1 VGTVATEVVLRTV
14 LVVELGIVLGGALE
28 VMMGRDEPN
37 LTKSIFPLESLP
49 LQVRTEK
56 VRKLQNHRLTMDIK
70 FIRRT

>member
-1 VGTVATEVVLRTV
+1 VATVATEVVLGTV

-28 VMMGRDEPN
+28 VMMGLDEPN

-56 VRKLQNHRLTMDIK
+56 IRKLENHRLAMEIK
-70 FIRRT
+70 FIGRT